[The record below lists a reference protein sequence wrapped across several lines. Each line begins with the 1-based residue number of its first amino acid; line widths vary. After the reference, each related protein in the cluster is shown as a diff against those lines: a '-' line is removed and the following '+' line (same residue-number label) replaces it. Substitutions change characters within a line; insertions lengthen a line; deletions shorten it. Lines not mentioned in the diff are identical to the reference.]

1 MKNSDFTN
9 EILVFGNEILKSF
22 QDSIY
27 HVLEE
32 NLKPLWGDNW
42 FEQCVIENPS
52 QTKSQKDLQS
62 LLRQVLFHNN
72 GNFRLALAK
81 GLFKNDKL
89 TKFQLDL
96 LSEIQIQRNLWA
108 HPDEIHLNT
117 EQLRSLASNIL
128 RFLGDNKSDLSER
141 CNFIIKANLKD
152 DKLIPKILM
161 NSNLFKKHIESINE
175 IFSNSESKSSLES
188 EIMRLRD
195 KVSYLEAL
203 KKSGKNNGSVDINS
217 VYHFSIDMLANYLFL
232 QVIYINVFLLMH
244 YSLNSSSDKDIKSLV
259 DNFSNGEEL
268 QNEMTEILTQYHAVD
283 EIRQEKMGT
292 KNCKC
297 EYCVL
302 LGKNRTSGFLTPN
315 SQKIF
320 PFVLD
325 LQEATKGKVFYY
337 D

>member
-108 HPDEIHLNT
+108 HPDEIHLNA

-217 VYHFSIDMLANYLFL
+217 VYHFYIDMLANYIFL

-244 YSLNSSSDKDIKSLV
+244 Y
-259 DNFSNGEEL
+259 
-268 QNEMTEILTQYHAVD
+268 
-283 EIRQEKMGT
+283 
-292 KNCKC
+292 
-297 EYCVL
+297 
-302 LGKNRTSGFLTPN
+302 
-315 SQKIF
+315 
-320 PFVLD
+320 
-325 LQEATKGKVFYY
+325 
-337 D
+337 

>member
-22 QDSIY
+22 QDNIY

-42 FEQCVIENPS
+42 FEKCVIENPS

-62 LLRQVLFHNN
+62 MLRQVLFHNN

-96 LSEIQIQRNLWA
+96 LSDIQIQRNLWA
-108 HPDEIHLNT
+108 HPDEIHLNS

-128 RFLGDNKSDLSER
+128 SFLGDNNSDLSER
-141 CNFIIKANLKD
+141 CDFIIKANLKD

-203 KKSGKNNGSVDINS
+203 KKSGENNGSVDINS
-217 VYHFSIDMLANYLFL
+217 VYHFSIDMLANNIFL
-232 QVIYINVFLLMH
+232 QVIYINTFLLMH

-259 DNFSNGEEL
+259 DKFSGVEEL
-268 QNEMTEILTQYHAVD
+268 QSEMTEMLNQYHAVD

-297 EYCVL
+297 EYCIL
-302 LGKNRTSGFLTPN
+302 LGKNRTAGFLTPN

-320 PFVLD
+320 PFVLE